1 MDRSEGGRSF
11 LEFVLGQYIERGIDE
26 LDQEKLPDLLRLKF
40 GGVTDATTS
49 LGKSPQTIR
58 EAFVGFQPALFEQ

>member
-1 MDRSEGGRSF
+1 MI
-11 LEFVLGQYIERGIDE
+11 GQYIERGIEE

-49 LGKSPQTIR
+49 LGKTPQAIR
-58 EAFVGFQPALFEQ
+58 EAFVGFQSALFDA